1 MSSDSSSHSKSGHGD
16 SSQNNS
22 VESQARQN
30 QARQNQIDT
39 RNLNSE
45 SPQAF
50 TALVERYQQPIFS
63 FLGRMGFSQAT
74 AEDIAQESFLKV
86 WRYRQ
91 RYNPDKGRVFTWIFT
106 IARNLALN
114 EIQRAQRTPHELETP
129 DAIADLTQDP
139 SATVENMQARR
150 RLQQALTTLS
160 ASDRMTIALDFAD
173 ALSARECAHLEN
185 CSEASFR
192 TRASRARQRLIQAYH
207 NVEFN
212 HDP

>member
-1 MSSDSSSHSKSGHGD
+1 MSSDSSSHGNTGQSD
-16 SSQNNS
+16 SSRNDS
-22 VESQARQN
+22 SWRLARQN
-30 QARQNQIDT
+30 RIDT
-39 RNLNSE
+39 RDLNSD

-50 TALVERYQQPIFS
+50 AALVERYQQPIFS

-86 WRYRQ
+86 WRYRK
-91 RYNPDKGRVFTWIFT
+91 RYNPAKGRVFTWMFT
-106 IARNLALN
+106 ITRNLALN
-114 EIQRAQRTPHELETP
+114 EIQRAQRAPYELDTP
-129 DAIADLTQDP
+129 DAITDPTQDP
-139 SATVENMQARR
+139 AITAENTQARR

-192 TRASRARQRLIQAYH
+192 TRVSRARQRLIKAYH
-207 NVEFN
+207 NLEFN
-212 HDP
+212 HDR